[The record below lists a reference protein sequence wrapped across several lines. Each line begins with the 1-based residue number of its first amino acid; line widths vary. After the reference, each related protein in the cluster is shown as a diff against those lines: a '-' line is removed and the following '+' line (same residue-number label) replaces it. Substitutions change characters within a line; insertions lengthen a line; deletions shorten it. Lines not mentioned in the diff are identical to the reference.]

1 MIVLQYNTESKARDN
16 MKDKKAEALEQFMTV
31 VYEKGY
37 SSDMV
42 KEECEEIIKTCTV
55 EGNSMETVAN
65 IYTAMAGYTMV
76 PGMPINERKQMI
88 KGMLL
93 TQLLYLE
100 FGRNQELSEEQL
112 FASTIRIA
120 ERTNMLPKTEQQAF
134 QIGVSAEV
142 RLLYYNKTK

>member
-1 MIVLQYNTESKARDN
+1 
-16 MKDKKAEALEQFMTV
+16 
-31 VYEKGY
+31 
-37 SSDMV
+37 
-42 KEECEEIIKTCTV
+42 
-55 EGNSMETVAN
+55 
-65 IYTAMAGYTMV
+65 
-76 PGMPINERKQMI
+76 
-88 KGMLL
+88 MLL

>member
-1 MIVLQYNTESKARDN
+1 
-16 MKDKKAEALEQFMTV
+16 MKDEKAEALEQFMTV
-31 VYEKGY
+31 VYENGY

-76 PGMPINERKQMI
+76 PGMPINERKQMV

>member
-1 MIVLQYNTESKARDN
+1 MI
-16 MKDKKAEALEQFMTV
+16 
-31 VYEKGY
+31 
-37 SSDMV
+37 
-42 KEECEEIIKTCTV
+42 
-55 EGNSMETVAN
+55 
-65 IYTAMAGYTMV
+65 
-76 PGMPINERKQMI
+76 PGMPINERKQMV

-93 TQLLYLE
+93 TEALYLE

>member
-1 MIVLQYNTESKARDN
+1 

-31 VYEKGY
+31 VYENGY

-55 EGNSMETVAN
+55 EGNSMETIAN
-65 IYTAMAGYTMV
+65 IYTAMAGYTMI
-76 PGMPINERKQMI
+76 PGMPINERKQMV

-93 TQLLYLE
+93 TEALYLE

-134 QIGVSAEV
+134 KIGISTELDLMY
-142 RLLYYNKTK
+142 RNKTK

>member
-16 MKDKKAEALEQFMTV
+16 MKDKKAETLEQFMTV
-31 VYEKGY
+31 VYENGY

-76 PGMPINERKQMI
+76 PGMPINERKQMV

>member
-16 MKDKKAEALEQFMTV
+16 MKDKKAEALEQFVTV

-76 PGMPINERKQMI
+76 PGMPINERKQMV

>member
-1 MIVLQYNTESKARDN
+1 

-65 IYTAMAGYTMV
+65 IYIAMAGYTMI
-76 PGMPINERKQMI
+76 PGMPINERKQMV

-93 TQLLYLE
+93 TEALYLE

-134 QIGVSAEV
+134 KIGISTELDLMY
-142 RLLYYNKTK
+142 RNKTK

>member
-1 MIVLQYNTESKARDN
+1 
-16 MKDKKAEALEQFMTV
+16 MKDAKAEALEQFMTV

-76 PGMPINERKQMI
+76 PGMPINERKQMV

>member
-1 MIVLQYNTESKARDN
+1 
-16 MKDKKAEALEQFMTV
+16 MKDAKAEALEQFMTV

-37 SSDMV
+37 SSNMV

-55 EGNSMETVAN
+55 EENSKLTLAN
-65 IYTAMAGYTMV
+65 IYTAMAGYNKI
-76 PGMPINERKQMI
+76 PGMPIKERKQMVR
-88 KGMLL
+88 GMVLVQ
-93 TQLLYLE
+93 TLYLE

-134 QIGVSAEV
+134 KIGVSTELDLMY
-142 RLLYYNKTK
+142 RNKTK

>member
-1 MIVLQYNTESKARDN
+1 MNKARDN

-31 VYEKGY
+31 VYENGY

>member
-1 MIVLQYNTESKARDN
+1 

-42 KEECEEIIKTCTV
+42 KEEGEEIIKTCTV

-65 IYTAMAGYTMV
+65 IYIAMAGYTMV
-76 PGMPINERKQMI
+76 PGMPINERKQMV

>member
-1 MIVLQYNTESKARDN
+1 

>member
-1 MIVLQYNTESKARDN
+1 

-65 IYTAMAGYTMV
+65 IYIAMAGYTMV
-76 PGMPINERKQMI
+76 PGMPINERKQMV

>member
-1 MIVLQYNTESKARDN
+1 

-31 VYEKGY
+31 VYENGY

>member
-76 PGMPINERKQMI
+76 PGMPINERKQMV

-134 QIGVSAEV
+134 KIGISTE
-142 RLLYYNKTK
+142 LDLMYHNKTK

>member
-31 VYEKGY
+31 VYENGY
-37 SSDMV
+37 SSNMV

-65 IYTAMAGYTMV
+65 IYIAMAGYTMI
-76 PGMPINERKQMI
+76 PGMPINERKQMV

-93 TQLLYLE
+93 TEALYLE

>member
-65 IYTAMAGYTMV
+65 IYIAMAGYTMV
-76 PGMPINERKQMI
+76 PGMPINERKQMV